1 MPTERIH
8 SSIDRDSL
16 RRIASLG
23 GGRYFEL
30 DTEPDV
36 KIASRII
43 GDVRKLGRS
52 PGGDK
57 VYNDIYWPFLLAS
70 AIFFGIG
77 VVLRR

>member
-1 MPTERIH
+1 
-8 SSIDRDSL
+8 
-16 RRIASLG
+16 
-23 GGRYFEL
+23 
-30 DTEPDV
+30 V